1 MKNLENN
8 TNIFGSHSLLKG
20 RVVFEPEYK
29 AQELREYENNPFIE
43 ALPELFEVDE
53 VARQFTI
60 YPHVDDNERKK
71 RTVARHHMIKRLKNF
86 VQPLD
91 IHFEIERKLST
102 IIRQGYLARNP
113 FSYEFFQRLQHLNKV
128 KEEVSDKQV
137 EKLDELNQTLRSTA
151 ASFSIVGISGIG
163 KTTAIERLLLMY
175 DQVIIHSEY
184 CGKPLTRTQIVWLKI
199 DCPYDGSLKT
209 LCKSF
214 FKSVDDVLGTTRY
227 FEKYG
232 NNRNSTATMMIHMTY
247 VATVHAIGV
256 LVIDEMQ
263 HLLTSKNNSDEM
275 LNFFVTLVN
284 IIGVP
289 TILIGTFKALK
300 VLQKD
305 FRQARRASSEGSIV
319 WDRMIKDEEWDFF
332 IETMWQFQWLDSF
345 SEITDKINDAIYDE
359 SQGITAIA
367 VILFILAQE
376 TALETGNSINEKLVR
391 DVAKKELKMIQ
402 KMINALRN
410 NDIDEII
417 KYDDISISLDDIL
430 GKTKQK
436 TDLRGRI
443 QNLAK
448 QQQTIRDSQ
457 TNDLRETVLS
467 DLRSMK
473 IFDVLK
479 YEDLY
484 NVVETAIKNIGIDSG
499 LTPVEQEALKIL
511 MEKLNDIELRKKRRI
526 ENMSKAEKLSSDDLR
541 LIFKQAGKDKRH
553 VYEVLKEKQ
562 VIKNP
567 IEELWA
573 K

>member
-1 MKNLENN
+1 MRSLENN
-8 TNIFGSHSLLKG
+8 MNLFGSQSLLKG
-20 RVVFEPEYK
+20 RVIFEPEYRT
-29 AQELREYENNPFIE
+29 QELKEYENNPFIE
-43 ALPELFEVDE
+43 ALPDLFEVDE
-53 VARQFTI
+53 VIRQFTI
-60 YPHVDDNERKK
+60 YPHVDENERKT
-71 RTVARHHMIKRLKNF
+71 RVVVRHHMIKRLKNF

-91 IHFEIERKLST
+91 IHLDIERKLST

-113 FSYEFFQRLQHLNKV
+113 FSYEFLQRFQQLNKV
-128 KEEVSDKQV
+128 KEEISDKQL
-137 EKLDELNQTLRSTA
+137 EKLEALNETLRSTA

-175 DQVIIHSEY
+175 DQVIIHSQY

-209 LCKSF
+209 LCKTF
-214 FKSVDDVLGTTRY
+214 FKAVDDILGTTKY

-256 LVIDEMQ
+256 LIIDEMQ
-263 HLLTSKNNSDEM
+263 HLLSSKNNSDEM

-305 FRQARRASSEGSIV
+305 FRQARRASSEGSII
-319 WDRMIKDEEWDFF
+319 WDRMIKNEEWDFF
-332 IETMWQFQWLDSF
+332 LETMWQFQWLDSI
-345 SEITDKINDAIYDE
+345 SELTDELNDVMYDE
-359 SQGITAIA
+359 SQGITAIT

-376 TALETGNSINEKLVR
+376 LALEKAEKITEVLIR
-391 DVAKKELKMIQ
+391 RVAKKELKMIQ
-402 KMINALRN
+402 KMISALRN
-410 NDIDEII
+410 NDLEEII

-443 QNLAK
+443 QDLAK
-448 QQQTIRDSQ
+448 QQQVIRDSQ
-457 TNDLRETVLS
+457 GNDLKEAVLS

-473 IFDVLK
+473 MFDMFK
-479 YEDLY
+479 YDELQ
-484 NVVETAIKNIGIDSG
+484 NVIEKAVKNVGIESG
-499 LTPVEQEALKIL
+499 LMPIEQEALKIA
-511 MEKLNDIELRKKRRI
+511 MDKINEIDSRKKRKI
-526 ENMSKAEKLSSDDLR
+526 KNMNDSDKLNLDDLR
-541 LIFKQAGKDKRH
+541 YIFKESKKDKKH
-553 VYEVLKEKQ
+553 VYELLKQKD

-567 IEELWA
+567 LEEFYG
-573 K
+573 